1 MFGNDR
7 ANDRHKAAE
16 FGISFDSTGNDY
28 RRSHYDRLPEPR
40 CRPPSASAGDSG
52 ERAKAAHEDAGST
65 ALSELGVSF
74 DGKYYRFA
82 GLRYARFADARD
94 NALRAQD
101 TVSSQSG

>member
-1 MFGNDR
+1 
-7 ANDRHKAAE
+7 
-16 FGISFDSTGNDY
+16 
-28 RRSHYDRLPEPR
+28 
-40 CRPPSASAGDSG
+40 
-52 ERAKAAHEDAGST
+52 
-65 ALSELGVSF
+65 LSELGVSF